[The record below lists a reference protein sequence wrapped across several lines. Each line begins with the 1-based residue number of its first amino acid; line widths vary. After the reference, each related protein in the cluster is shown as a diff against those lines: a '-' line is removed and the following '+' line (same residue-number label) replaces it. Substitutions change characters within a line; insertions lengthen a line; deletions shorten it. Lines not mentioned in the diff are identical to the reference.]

1 LNIYPDPSILLNLN
15 KGTIISGGTRKKNL
29 AEPLRK
35 TIIDIL
41 NRKIILHIK
50 KPIYNTSQS
59 KAQEMPMLRKKEQ
72 TQNML
77 NEVHK
82 EKRKA

>member
-1 LNIYPDPSILLNLN
+1 MNKYTDPSILLNLN

-35 TIIDIL
+35 TIICIL

-50 KPIYNTSQS
+50 IEVVISTKPIYNTSQS

-77 NEVHK
+77 N
-82 EKRKA
+82 